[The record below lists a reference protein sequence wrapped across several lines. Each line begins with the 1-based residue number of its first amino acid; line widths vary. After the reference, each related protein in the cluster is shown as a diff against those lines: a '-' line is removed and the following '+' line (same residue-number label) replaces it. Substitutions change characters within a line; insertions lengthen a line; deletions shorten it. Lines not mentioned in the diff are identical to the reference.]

1 MFLTSFCRRVS
12 KHSRRFWGHW
22 LSKILLI
29 GWMVRR
35 AGSNP
40 LYTVQPM
47 RTQSVQPMR
56 TQGLVQPMRTQW
68 LVQPI
73 TCTPS
78 TPWHALPALM
88 VFLPGLVEFFCT
100 YFSSICRSSIG
111 RLIFFRSEENRNWSI
126 GQKLIGQCLSCCQST
141 CSCPDGQSTCNTVQ
155 YLSWWPE
162 YLSCSPEYLSFW
174 PVYVLLASICAAD
187 Q

>member
-1 MFLTSFCRRVS
+1 
-12 KHSRRFWGHW
+12 
-22 LSKILLI
+22 
-29 GWMVRR
+29 
-35 AGSNP
+35 
-40 LYTVQPM
+40 M

-111 RLIFFRSEENRNWSI
+111 RLIFFVLKKIGTDPLVRNLLDSAYPAARVPVPVLMARVPVI
-126 GQKLIGQCLSCCQST
+126 LSST
-141 CSCPDGQSTCNTVQ
+141 CPDGQSTCPAVQ
-155 YLSWWPE
+155 STCPSDQFMPRWPVSVLLTSNCPAFHCPE
-162 YLSCSPEYLSFW
+162 YLSC
-174 PVYVLLASICAAD
+174 
-187 Q
+187 

>member
-40 LYTVQPM
+40 LYT
-47 RTQSVQPMR
+47 
-56 TQGLVQPMRTQW
+56 VQPMRTQW

-111 RLIFFRSEENRNWSI
+111 RLIFFRSEGNRNWSI
-126 GQKLIGQCLSCCQST
+126 GQELIGQCLSSCQST
-141 CSCPDGQSTCNTVQ
+141 CTCPDGQSTCPAVQ
-155 YLSWWPE
+155 STCPSDQFMSCWPVSVLLTSNCPAFHCPE
-162 YLSCSPEYLSFW
+162 YLSC
-174 PVYVLLASICAAD
+174 
-187 Q
+187 